1 MVLDGRPPWAYIRG
15 MRNLLAATVI
25 VLAAAATPAFA
36 QSEWIEF
43 ASPKDGFTANFPGQ
57 PKITETT
64 FRSEFG
70 ADLPARVYSA
80 ESGPGRY
87 SLTVVDYNHVERLL
101 TEKSK
106 SCPPGAEVCKGNT
119 AATSSTGAGYW
130 KVDLAG
136 AVIYATWQFM
146 QRDARVT
153 ELTWNNIDFVEG
165 HQLQLTNNKDKSRT
179 HAAIYMHENKLY
191 IVDATVPEGYPEPG
205 LFQQSLGWID
215 ETGKGFRY
223 RSLYHNGLPVPPKR

>member
-1 MVLDGRPPWAYIRG
+1 
-15 MRNLLAATVI
+15 
-25 VLAAAATPAFA
+25 
-36 QSEWIEF
+36 
-43 ASPKDGFTANFPGQ
+43 
-57 PKITETT
+57 
-64 FRSEFG
+64 
-70 ADLPARVYSA
+70 
-80 ESGPGRY
+80 
-87 SLTVVDYNHVERLL
+87 
-101 TEKSK
+101 
-106 SCPPGAEVCKGNT
+106 VCKGNS

-153 ELTWNNIDFVEG
+153 DLTWNNIDFVEG

-191 IVDATVPEGYPEPG
+191 IVEATVPDGYPEPG

-215 ETGKGFRY
+215 ENGKGFRY

>member
-1 MVLDGRPPWAYIRG
+1 MHLIS
-15 MRNLLAATVI
+15 
-25 VLAAAATPAFA
+25 LAAAALILTIPAPALA
-36 QSEWIEF
+36 QTEWVEF
-43 ASPKDGFTANFPGQ
+43 ASQEDRFTANFPGQ
-57 PKITETT
+57 PTITQTT
-64 FRSEFG
+64 FKSEFG
-70 ADLPARVYSA
+70 ADLPARVYRA
-80 ESGPGRY
+80 ESGQSRY
-87 SLTVVDYNHVERLL
+87 SLTVVDYSHVERLL

-165 HQLQLTNNKDKSRT
+165 HQLQLTNNKDQSRT
-179 HAAIYMHENKLY
+179 HAAIYMHENRLY
-191 IVDATVPEGYPEPG
+191 IIEGTVPAGYPEPG
-205 LFQQSLGWID
+205 LFQQSIGWLD

-223 RSLYHNGLPVPPKR
+223 RSLYHHGFPPPPKR